1 MRTFLHLRAWAL
13 AVLAAT
19 LAGCAAPRSATSGP
33 PGVSTEGVAI
43 AHVDHRFMVE
53 DDFKRISEYF
63 TGVENTSGRVI
74 ERTDPKNRTGY
85 YFILALE
92 WHPHTILAAGTRA
105 ELDYVREDSAE
116 VRHAQFTFSQD
127 AGTWHEVLLGLTGA
141 DWPAKTTK
149 LVAWRVTLKDAAGA
163 VLASYQSFLWGL
175 PQTGTAGAV
184 TTASTEPANAH
195 P

>member
-1 MRTFLHLRAWAL
+1 MRTLLQWRAWAL
-13 AVLAAT
+13 AMLAMLAACT
-19 LAGCAAPRSATSGP
+19 TPRSATSGP

-43 AHVDHRFMVE
+43 THVDHRFMVE

-85 YFILALE
+85 YFIVALE
-92 WHPHTILAAGTRA
+92 WHPHTTLPTGTRA
-105 ELDYVREDSAE
+105 ELDYVREDTPD
-116 VRHAQFTFSQD
+116 VHHAQFTFSQD
-127 AGTWHEVLLGLTGA
+127 AGTWHEILLGLTGA
-141 DWPAKTTK
+141 DWPDKNTK
-149 LVAWRVTLKDAAGA
+149 LVAWKVTLKDATGS

-175 PQTGTAGAV
+175 PANGTEAAV
-184 TTASTEPANAH
+184 TTASTEPATAH